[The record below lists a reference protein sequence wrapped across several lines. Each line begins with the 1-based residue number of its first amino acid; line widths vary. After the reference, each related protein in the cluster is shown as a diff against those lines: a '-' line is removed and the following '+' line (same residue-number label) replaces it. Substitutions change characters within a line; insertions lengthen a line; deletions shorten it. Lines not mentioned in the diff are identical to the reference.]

1 MIPNALRHYALG
13 NRLDHG
19 RHQHSL
25 CQSRSCRF
33 YGTGRYFHERRSQD
47 DSRGQPGHWG
57 IENNNHVVATG
68 GSTQH
73 LKHKGKPTVHCEI
86 RHTAHE
92 LPKSMRIS
100 SSGVSML
107 HLSQVSRIQ
116 FILNPK
122 RSESTH
128 RIETQTLFSG
138 YTGLQHTC
146 SEAPNGHVGLHPKP

>member
-1 MIPNALRHYALG
+1 MHFGTMHWETAWITVGISTPCVRADLAASMALA
-13 NRLDHG
+13 DI
-19 RHQHSL
+19 S
-25 CQSRSCRF
+25 
-33 YGTGRYFHERRSQD
+33 TKRRSQD
-47 DSRGQPGHWG
+47 ESRGQPGHWG

-73 LKHKGKPTVHCEI
+73 LKHKGKPTVRCEI
-86 RHTAHE
+86 RHTAHA

-122 RSESTH
+122 RSESTSRLENH
-128 RIETQTLFSG
+128 TLFSG